1 MFFDPNDK
9 QSLTAKVYTRIREDI
24 IEGRYKTGDYLVE
37 TKLAEEL
44 DVSRTPIREALNAL
58 W

>member
-1 MFFDPNDK
+1 MFFDLNDK
-9 QSLTAKVYTRIREDI
+9 QSLTAKVYTHIRDDI

-44 DVSRTPIREALNAL
+44 DVSRTPHT
-58 W
+58 